1 MGQRWQLRRRRAPGG
16 GAGEAY
22 LAIPPNKVGLA
33 KSRIMGR
40 LEEREAYEKDDGIVG
55 DLEYQERK
63 GGVLQGKEGTRL
75 YIKSR
80 NLK

>member
-63 GGVLQGKEGTRL
+63 GGSSKARKGLAFTLRAET
-75 YIKSR
+75 
-80 NLK
+80 

>member
-1 MGQRWQLRRRRAPGG
+1 MGIRRRVGQRWQLRG

-40 LEEREAYEKDDGIVG
+40 LEEREADDKDDGIVG

-63 GGVLQGKEGTRL
+63 GGSSKARKGLAFTLRAET
-75 YIKSR
+75 
-80 NLK
+80 